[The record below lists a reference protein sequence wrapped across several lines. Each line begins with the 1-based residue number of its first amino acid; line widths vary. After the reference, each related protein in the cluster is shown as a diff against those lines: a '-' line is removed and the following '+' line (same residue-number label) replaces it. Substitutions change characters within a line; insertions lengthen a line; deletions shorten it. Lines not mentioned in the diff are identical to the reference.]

1 MTPDTIP
8 PLYLDL
14 SGDGEAEL
22 DAAMTY
28 LTDTQGIDYAVRFT
42 GEVGLVTRETC
53 ERVAA
58 EIAEYGKVFDRTDE
72 GASLRFAAPVYRVDV
87 LVGKSR
93 ARRSSAGL
101 WYVFYTLVDRAGI
114 GRPDTMYVV
123 AVRHSAS
130 RPFRV
135 EDDADDER

>member
-1 MTPDTIP
+1 M
-8 PLYLDL
+8 LFR
-14 SGDGEAEL
+14 S
-22 DAAMTY
+22 MTY
-28 LTDTQGIDYAVRFT
+28 LTATQGMDYAVRFT
-42 GEVGLVTRETC
+42 GEVGLVTRKTC

-58 EIAEYGKVFDRTDE
+58 EIAESGRVFDRTDE

-114 GRPDTMYVV
+114 GRPDTMFVV
-123 AVRHSAS
+123 AVRHSAA
-130 RPFRV
+130 RQFTV
-135 EDDADDER
+135 EDDVDGE